1 MTAADR
7 ERIVRQTYESG
18 RLCRGKRC
26 DQMLLLPRFTAHGT
40 RYEQR
45 HCMLA
50 PGREAACL
58 GVRREV
64 GR

>member
-7 ERIVRQTYESG
+7 ERIVNETFASG

-26 DQMLLLPRFTAHGT
+26 DQMLVVPTRTRHGT
-40 RYEQR
+40 LVEQR

-58 GVRREV
+58 GVRREI
-64 GR
+64 RK